1 MWDVAHNAFLKYI
14 FGWARVLKNGTF
26 SLPIQIN
33 KMATAAQVEI
43 NVKTMSNKMNQKQ
56 EKTRAKQTEA
66 EQRKL
71 QKKKREEAKR
81 LEAEKARL
89 EAEAAAQAEAEVKLQ
104 LWVFSIF
111 KILSEFQAAAAAEK
125 AARAENGEE
134 SSEEEE
140 EEIDPNVIAKENARA
155 IFKMLDINRD
165 GQLDEEEFVDGCLAD
180 EMFLEMLLTFN
191 CDFLWGD
198 GIC

>member
-1 MWDVAHNAFLKYI
+1 MAHNAFLKYI

-89 EAEAAAQAEAEVKLQ
+89 EAEAAAQAEAEVK
-104 LWVFSIF
+104 S
-111 KILSEFQAAAAAEK
+111 KISGYF
-125 AARAENGEE
+125 
-134 SSEEEE
+134 
-140 EEIDPNVIAKENARA
+140 PNVKNSA
-155 IFKMLDINRD
+155 
-165 GQLDEEEFVDGCLAD
+165 
-180 EMFLEMLLTFN
+180 
-191 CDFLWGD
+191 
-198 GIC
+198 